1 MNDREQ
7 LHQLGKGTQQELF
20 GTEQPCAHPYL
31 AQLMQDFGFGRIWAR
46 PGLGRRDR
54 MIATLSALC
63 VRHRLPT
70 LEQYVPAALDAGLTP
85 QSIDEIFIQCGIYA
99 GFGSVS
105 KDCLDLAAR
114 VYSARGIRTAASDE
128 PSGAPVTVLAE
139 RGKAMMGRLHAERR
153 HDGYASPD
161 NPVTSSFY
169 PDVVAFCYG
178 EIWQRSGLETRER
191 AICALAS
198 FTALTYTGLT
208 SKFAKASLNVGLS
221 QDEVIEVIVQTA
233 PYTGLAPVLQALS
246 AIAP

>member
-1 MNDREQ
+1 MNAREQ
-7 LHQLGKGTQQELF
+7 LRQLGKTVQKELF
-20 GTEQPCAHPYL
+20 DTEQSCSHPYL
-31 AQLMQDFGFGRIWAR
+31 AQLIQEFSFGRVWAR
-46 PGLGRRDR
+46 PGLSRRDR

-70 LEQYVPAALDAGLTP
+70 LEQYLPAALNAGLKP
-85 QSIDEIFIQCGIYA
+85 QSINEIFIQCGIYA
-99 GFGSVS
+99 GFDSVS

-114 VYSARGIRTAASDE
+114 IYAARGIDTVTSD
-128 PSGAPVTVLAE
+128 PSDDSLAVLADH
-139 RGKAMMGRLHAERR
+139 GKAMMERLHAERQ

-161 NPVTSSFY
+161 NSITSSFY

-178 EIWQRSGLETRER
+178 NIWQRSGLETRER

-198 FTALTYTGLT
+198 FTALTYVGLT
-208 SKFAKASLNVGLS
+208 RKFAKASLNVGLS

-246 AIAP
+246 AITP